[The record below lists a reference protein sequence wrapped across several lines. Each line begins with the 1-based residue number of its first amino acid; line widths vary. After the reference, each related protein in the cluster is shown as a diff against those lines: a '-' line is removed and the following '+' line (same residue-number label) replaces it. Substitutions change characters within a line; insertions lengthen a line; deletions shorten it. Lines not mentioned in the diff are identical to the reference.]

1 MDDFH
6 DVLMILDQ
14 RFPGNFTCQPGQH
27 GQARGLLRMNQLVVA
42 KRTGKQVI
50 YSLAENFKTS
60 GGKLK
65 ISLPSST
72 VTVEAGSRQISPGN
86 QKARVSPSG
95 GSLFDLS

>member
-1 MDDFH
+1 
-6 DVLMILDQ
+6 
-14 RFPGNFTCQPGQH
+14 
-27 GQARGLLRMNQLVVA
+27 MNQLVVA